1 MQYKTPLAIKYWPV
15 NLLTNL
21 FGVESV
27 RFLVADWHSTVYFI
41 VRITSER
48 SLTPMNIKVN
58 PIKIRV
64 IPNIFII

>member
-27 RFLVADWHSTVYFI
+27 RFLVADWHLTVYFI
-41 VRITSER
+41 VRIR
-48 SLTPMNIKVN
+48 SLTPMNIKVK

-64 IPNIFII
+64 TPNIFII